1 MYHNRAAHRSLQRHH
16 HTKVEDRPAEG
27 LGEAVGVWVHRRDG
41 GGGRQRCLQVGQVV
55 DRMRAGM
62 ISLAID
68 VQFTKT
74 YRRCVV
80 HGTLAAEVTGS
91 SIQASCWCC

>member
-1 MYHNRAAHRSLQRHH
+1 MEDRR
-16 HTKVEDRPAEG
+16 VED
-27 LGEAVGVWVHRRDG
+27 LGEAVSEWVRHRGDHGDG
-41 GGGRQRCLQVGQVV
+41 SGGGRQRCLQVGQVV
-55 DRMRAGM
+55 DRMRPGM

-68 VQFTKT
+68 VQCTRT

-91 SIQASCWCC
+91 SI

>member
-1 MYHNRAAHRSLQRHH
+1 MEDRR
-16 HTKVEDRPAEG
+16 VED
-27 LGEAVGVWVHRRDG
+27 LGEAVSVWVRHRGDDG

-55 DRMRAGM
+55 DRMRPGM

-68 VQFTKT
+68 MQCTRT

-91 SIQASCWCC
+91 SI